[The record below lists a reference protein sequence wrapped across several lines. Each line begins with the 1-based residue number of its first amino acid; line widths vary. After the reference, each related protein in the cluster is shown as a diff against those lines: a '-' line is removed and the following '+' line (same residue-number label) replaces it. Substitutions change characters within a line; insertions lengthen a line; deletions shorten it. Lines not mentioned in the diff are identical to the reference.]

1 MNEKL
6 EFADR
11 LKAAMVAAGLEPRP
25 AVLEKQFNSRY
36 WGRSVTFQAVSRWL
50 SGQSIPA
57 QEKLTVLAELLNVE
71 PHALR
76 YGAQAAKKVRDQ
88 KARWEQAI
96 NYQERETFEAFLS
109 LSAAQKKVAREVILA
124 LAKP

>member
-1 MNEKL
+1 MDL
-6 EFADR
+6 T
-11 LKAAMVAAGLEPRP
+11 
-25 AVLEKQFNSRY
+25 VLGKRFKSRY

-57 QEKLTVLAELLNVE
+57 QEKLTVLAELLKVE

-109 LSAAQKKVAREVILA
+109 LSAAPKKVAREVILA
-124 LAKP
+124 LAVNFVMRQ